1 MELFN
6 SYSFDSTGNNHSTSG
21 NDEHQNDYT
30 KKSLLEGEKI
40 ICSAT
45 WSGIQFVLPILI
57 ILLGVI
63 LTIASA
69 DDNDS
74 LLAVGIPILIL
85 GILFLFLLVWIRKTN
100 EFVITNKRIIVK
112 SGIIFRA
119 AFELKIEMLESIN
132 VYQGILGRI
141 FGYGMVMVCGVGAS
155 RQCVFYINNPLEF
168 RQHFFK
174 EIYYKAELKKE

>member
-1 MELFN
+1 MENN
-6 SYSFDSTGNNHSTSG
+6 SNFSFEDALNNYSSSNHSNG
-21 NDEHQNDYT
+21 NGYT
-30 KKSLLEGEKI
+30 KDSLLDGEKI

-45 WSGIQFVLPILI
+45 WSGIQFVLPILMILLGI
-57 ILLGVI
+57 ILL
-63 LTIASA
+63 IAGA

-85 GILFLFLLVWIRKTN
+85 GILILILLVWIRKTN
-100 EFVITNKRIIVK
+100 EIVITNKRIIVK
-112 SGIIFRA
+112 SGIIIRA

-155 RQCVFYINNPLEF
+155 RQRVFYINDPLEF

>member
-1 MELFN
+1 MENN
-6 SYSFDSTGNNHSTSG
+6 SNFSFEDALNNYSSSNHSNG
-21 NDEHQNDYT
+21 NGYT
-30 KKSLLEGEKI
+30 KDSLLDGEKI

-45 WSGIQFVLPILI
+45 WSGIQFVLPILMILLGI
-57 ILLGVI
+57 ILL
-63 LTIASA
+63 IAGA

-85 GILFLFLLVWIRKTN
+85 GILIL
-100 EFVITNKRIIVK
+100 NKRIIVK
-112 SGIIFRA
+112 SGIIIRA

-132 VYQGILGRI
+132 VYQGTLGRI

-155 RQCVFYINNPLEF
+155 RQRVFYINDPLEF